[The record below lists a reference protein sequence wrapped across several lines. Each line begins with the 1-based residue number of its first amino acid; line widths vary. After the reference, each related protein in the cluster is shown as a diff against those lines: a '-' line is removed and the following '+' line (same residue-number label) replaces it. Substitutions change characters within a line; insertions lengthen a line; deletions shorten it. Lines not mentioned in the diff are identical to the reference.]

1 MEDGKLMSV
10 WMFPFV
16 YVFMDTDNE
25 MEDSFRC
32 HQIQDFCIWFSFQLY
47 NERKYDLWKIE
58 IKFKIVEDF
67 LNRYLRNKKHCR
79 KKLYSCY

>member
-25 MEDSFRC
+25 MEDSLSSNTRFLRV
-32 HQIQDFCIWFSFQLY
+32 Y
-47 NERKYDLWKIE
+47 
-58 IKFKIVEDF
+58 DF
-67 LNRYLRNKKHCR
+67 LFNYTMKENMIYE
-79 KKLYSCY
+79 KLE

>member
-32 HQIQDFCIWFSFQLY
+32 HQIQDFCEYMIFFSIIQWKKIWFMK
-47 NERKYDLWKIE
+47 NWNKI
-58 IKFKIVEDF
+58 
-67 LNRYLRNKKHCR
+67 
-79 KKLYSCY
+79 

>member
-1 MEDGKLMSV
+1 MKNGKLMSM

-32 HQIQDFCIWFSFQLY
+32 HQIQDFCEYILFNF
-47 NERKYDLWKIE
+47 
-58 IKFKIVEDF
+58 F
-67 LNRYLRNKKHCR
+67 LFNYTMKENMIYE
-79 KKLYSCY
+79 KLE